1 MTDVVGVGVDIA
13 RRAWRSA
20 ARRDATGDAEEV
32 DSRER
37 RGQGEAGREPRASG
51 VSSVQ
56 ERGRRGESE
65 RESRRARDAERDVGE
80 ESVARE
86 ELLVNIILKSLLEE
100 EFGALHGV

>member
-32 DSRER
+32 DSW
-37 RGQGEAGREPRASG
+37 
-51 VSSVQ
+51 
-56 ERGRRGESE
+56 
-65 RESRRARDAERDVGE
+65 
-80 ESVARE
+80 
-86 ELLVNIILKSLLEE
+86 NITLKSLLEE